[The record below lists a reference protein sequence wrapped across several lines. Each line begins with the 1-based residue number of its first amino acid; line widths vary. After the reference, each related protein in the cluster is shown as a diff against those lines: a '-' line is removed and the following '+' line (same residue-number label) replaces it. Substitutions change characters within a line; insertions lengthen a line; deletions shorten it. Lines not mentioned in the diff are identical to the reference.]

1 MTHQNAPQCSPLAQV
16 CIERRST
23 DINML
28 QQIAGFN
35 VVVDDRSGKGE
46 GTLSALGR
54 VRIRNVL
61 DKRVELVDWVGVVIV
76 VAIVVADRNV
86 RDMKSISGVVVLIS
100 SEQRRDLPNEFL
112 LGNAHSFRLN
122 LVFNLVQ
129 GFALRVA
136 SGTLSIVDLLACIF
150 EIGLQILDFRFES
163 FDGIVE
169 LIEFVILEGKFRVL
183 GGNIGIL
190 LGDGVFLRL
199 DGVS

>member
-1 MTHQNAPQCSPLAQV
+1 
-16 CIERRST
+16 
-23 DINML
+23 ML